1 MVDFY
6 SVILHFAFA
15 EFEEE
20 RKNYDACKRIYE
32 TMLSQ
37 AQHRLEELNRVKDQL
52 LEDEEKK
59 GGDDNKESAPLASV
73 DENPRSKDE
82 GNIEEKI
89 QKIINKDRRLSK
101 EDTKDSIEQR
111 IQEAMRE
118 ETLIYVHYMR
128 FCRRTEGSKAMRN
141 VFTRARK
148 STGCTYHV
156 FLASALLEFICHK
169 EPNIGLNILR
179 VGAQKFGEDP
189 DYVLHYID
197 YLIHLND
204 DSNIRALFEKSLSS
218 IPLEKSK
225 KIWNAFLD
233 FETKYG
239 DLTTIKSIE
248 KRRAEAYPDEIL
260 GFTSL
265 AERYRFMDL
274 FPCKMRDLHV
284 FGSKKQQK
292 LVMPTSDA
300 SSTLNL
306 LSGIKKEDF
315 PRPDLSQMIAFSRK
329 GGTSGI
335 TAGSLNPSLLP
346 FKAILMQTSYGIL
359 SKFLQSL
366 PSAQQF
372 QGILFCFVFLNSYYH
387 VRIFFPQILFVI
399 CLGPY
404 VPIDD
409 LIGLIRNTSIPAPGT
424 ASKATTVPIHRPLK
438 RKRRNIRKQELS

>member
-1 MVDFY
+1 
-6 SVILHFAFA
+6 VILHLAFA

-20 RKNYDACKRIYE
+20 RKNHDACKRIYE
-32 TMLSQ
+32 SMLSRT
-37 AQHRLEELNRVKDQL
+37 QHRFGELNRVKDQL
-52 LEDEEKK
+52 LEDGEKK
-59 GGDDNKESAPLASV
+59 GGDGHKGAVTLVSV
-73 DENPRSKDE
+73 DENARSKDE
-82 GNIEEKI
+82 GNIDERI
-89 QKIINKDRRLSK
+89 QRIISKDRKLPK

-111 IQEAMRE
+111 IQETMRE

-141 VFTRARK
+141 IFTRARK
-148 STGCTYHV
+148 SAGCTYHV
-156 FLASALLEFICHK
+156 FLASALLEFICNK
-169 EPNIGLNILR
+169 ESNIGLNILR

-189 DYVLHYID
+189 DYILHYID

-239 DLTTIKSIE
+239 DLITIKNIE
-248 KRRAEAYPDEIL
+248 KRRAEAYPDEMI
-260 GFTSL
+260 GFASL

-274 FPCKMRDLHV
+274 FPCKMRELHV
-284 FGSKKQQK
+284 FGSKKPQK
-292 LVMPTSDA
+292 LAMPTSDV

-306 LSGIKKEDF
+306 LTGIKKQDF
-315 PRPDLSQMIAFSRK
+315 PRPDLSQMISFSRK
-329 GGTSGI
+329 GGTGGT
-335 TAGSLNPSLLP
+335 TAGTLNPSLLP

-372 QGILFCFVFLNSYYH
+372 QGILFCLVFLNSYH
-387 VRIFFPQILFVI
+387 IRISLNVVR
-399 CLGPY
+399 
-404 VPIDD
+404 D
-409 LIGLIRNTSIPAPGT
+409 LYRTLCAGR
-424 ASKATTVPIHRPLK
+424 
-438 RKRRNIRKQELS
+438 